1 MPIRSIADIPFRERD
16 AFALLNLTPGAHADA
31 EHEGPD
37 LDYAGFGYARVGELW
52 LATHEDPEP
61 RPVRNVL
68 LLALHTPDDA
78 DVHDN
83 ELLLEFWP
91 EGDAPDDDGDADD
104 GDADDDD
111 ADGDDA
117 DDDGEADDDE
127 VVQVMLSRFLEIWLP
142 RISSDER
149 AIVLAVCNPQHTRL
163 TRAPALRG
171 APIHY
176 PLGDTTSWCE
186 EPADFL
192 AGPGAL
198 QLLADA
204 WLTA

>member
-1 MPIRSIADIPFRERD
+1 VTIRSIADIPFRERD
-16 AFALLNLTPGAHADA
+16 AFALLNVTPGEHGDP

-37 LDYAGFGYARVGELW
+37 LDYAGFGYARVGEIW
-52 LATHEDPEP
+52 LAAHEDPEP
-61 RPVRNVL
+61 RPVRDAL

-78 DVHDN
+78 QAHDGD
-83 ELLLEFWP
+83 LLLEFWP
-91 EGDAPDDDGDADD
+91 ESDAAAGDEA
-104 GDADDDD
+104 
-111 ADGDDA
+111 
-117 DDDGEADDDE
+117 GEDL

-142 RISSDER
+142 RISSAER
-149 AIVLAVCNPQHTRL
+149 AIVLAVCNPHHTRL
-163 TRAPALRG
+163 VRTPALRG

-176 PLGDTTSWCE
+176 PLGDATSWCE

-204 WLTA
+204 WRTV

>member
-1 MPIRSIADIPFRERD
+1 MPIRSIADIPFRARD
-16 AFALLNLTPGAHADA
+16 PFALLNLTPGAHADA

-37 LDYAGFGYARVGELW
+37 LDYAGFGYARVGEIW

-61 RPVRNVL
+61 RPVRDAL

-78 DVHDN
+78 EIHDN
-83 ELLLEFWP
+83 DLLLEFWP
-91 EGDAPDDDGDADD
+91 DDDGDVEDDGDVADD
-104 GDADDDD
+104 GD
-111 ADGDDA
+111 
-117 DDDGEADDDE
+117 
-127 VVQVMLSRFLEIWLP
+127 VVQVMLSRFLEVWLA

-149 AIVLAVCNPQHTRL
+149 AIVLAVCNPRHTRL

-171 APIHY
+171 GPIHY

-186 EPADFL
+186 EPADFM